1 MVKTIVSYTIA
12 KGSIPFI
19 GIILIK
25 INCTNKKFIVYILI
39 KFLLFTII
47 ILKFIIEKDNNLLHL
62 NKFCFY

>member
-19 GIILIK
+19 GIIV
-25 INCTNKKFIVYILI
+25 INISCTNKKFIIYILI

-47 ILKFIIEKDNNLLHL
+47 ILKFIIKKYNNLLDL
-62 NKFCFY
+62 NKFYLN